1 MAWTRTLPSGKYQ
14 GLYRDGAGKVRTV
27 ADGPFTH
34 KRAAE
39 RAASAAELES
49 RSLGWRSPDA
59 GRRTWGEWCAEWWP
73 TRTVEASTLKTDA
86 GRRDLH
92 LMPRWGDVELASITR
107 HDIKAWAAEL
117 QTRRSTG
124 TVQRVVHLLSA
135 SLVAAV
141 DAEILQANPAARLKL
156 GGGTASVE
164 RYVTR
169 DEFSAVLDHLDEPYA
184 QMAILL
190 AWTGMRWSEAAG
202 LHWARVDERRGVV
215 EIAEVWDADASAMK
229 PYPKG
234 RQRRHVPL
242 PGWIDLGERRAG
254 VCGYEHLGPACRSG
268 LVLTTARGAHLD
280 HSKFSKAWGS
290 AVAAAGVGHVRPHDL
305 RHTYASWL
313 IQDGVS
319 LAEVGRL
326 LGHVS
331 PLTTQ
336 RYAHLADVPSERV
349 LQALGGDPRGAARA
363 AEVQQ
368 SESKPRLTLLNGGAA
383 GA

>member
-92 LMPRWGDVELASITR
+92 LMPRWGNVELANITR

-117 QTRRSTG
+117 QTRRSAS
-124 TVQRVVHLLSA
+124 TVQRIVHLLSA

-141 DAEILQANPAARLKL
+141 DAEILQSNPASRLKL
-156 GGGTASVE
+156 GGGAASIE
-164 RYVTR
+164 RYLTR
-169 DEFSAVLDHLDEPYA
+169 EEFSAALEHLDEPYA

-190 AWTGMRWSEAAG
+190 TCTGLRWSEAAG
-202 LHWARVDERRGVV
+202 LHWSRVDERRGVI
-215 EIAEVWDADASAMK
+215 EISEVWDAASSAMK

-234 RQRRHVPL
+234 RKRRHVPL
-242 PGWIDLGERRAG
+242 PTWVDLGERRGG
-254 VCGYEHLGPACRSG
+254 VCGYEHVGPQCRSG
-268 LVLTTARGAHLD
+268 LVVTTERGAHLD
-280 HSKFSKAWGS
+280 NSKFRKAWVR
-290 AVAAAGVGHVRPHDL
+290 ALEAAGVGHARPHDL

-313 IQDGVS
+313 IQDGVP

-336 RYAHLADVPSERV
+336 RYTHLADVPSQRV
-349 LQALGGDPRGAARA
+349 LQALGGDPRAAARA

-368 SESKPRLTLLNGGAA
+368 PESKPRLTLLNGGAA